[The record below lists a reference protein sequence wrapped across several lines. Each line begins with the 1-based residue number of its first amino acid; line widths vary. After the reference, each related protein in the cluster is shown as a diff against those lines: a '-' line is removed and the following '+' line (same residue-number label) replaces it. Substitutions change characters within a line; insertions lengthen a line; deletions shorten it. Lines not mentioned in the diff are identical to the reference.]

1 MNNHFQLFRHFKE
14 DQEDDKQV
22 EENDHAQGM
31 NMKRMKVNAQVT
43 AITAILESIGNVT
56 YVIHI
61 LFTGPRFSAMI
72 HGQVPYMI
80 VLPYVFLMNT
90 SHNKNRIVEHGWK
103 NVLRNIIGRSECNE
117 ANERINSDPVEEY
130 RNDKIQQEE
139 KIGNIEKDAISVP
152 TISTKHDKWKEENF
166 LSLSLHTPFHEDS
179 TSEPKGKILKKGI
192 KSNGV
197 ILNPNTLPRTDRK
210 QLVAQNILYF
220 MIQNVKNE
228 EIYISFFKKLL
239 LFEDSQRNK
248 NSLSEREAHDEIIK
262 CFKSEITGNYA
273 NGHMKKLKQ
282 DIILAKSYKDDSIIS
297 SQDSKVNLSG
307 PSSSKLSIKAE
318 NRCKLRIEILNQ
330 MSPLCYEDE
339 IYKALLEDL
348 IDLEESFVT
357 DN

>member
-1 MNNHFQLFRHFKE
+1 
-14 DQEDDKQV
+14 
-22 EENDHAQGM
+22 
-31 NMKRMKVNAQVT
+31 MKRMKVNAQVT

-56 YVIHI
+56 YVIHT

-72 HGQVPYMI
+72 HGQVTYMI

-130 RNDKIQQEE
+130 KNDEIQQEE
-139 KIGNIEKDAISVP
+139 RIENIEKDVISLP
-152 TISTKHDKWKEENF
+152 IISTKHDQWEEENF

-179 TSEPKGKILKKGI
+179 TSEPKGKILKKEI

-197 ILNPNTLPRTDRK
+197 ILNPNTLPRSDRK

-248 NSLSEREAHDEIIK
+248 NSLSEREPHDEIINF
-262 CFKSEITGNYA
+262 FKPEITGNYA
-273 NGHMKKLKQ
+273 NGQMKKLKL
-282 DIILAKSYKDDSIIS
+282 DIILAKSYKGDSIIS
-297 SQDSKVNLSG
+297 SQDSNVNLSG
-307 PSSSKLSIKAE
+307 PPSSKLSIKAE
-318 NRCKLRIEILNQ
+318 NRSKLRMEILNQ
-330 MSPLCYEDE
+330 MSPLSYEDE
-339 IYKALLEDL
+339 VYKALVEDL